1 MSDYFDPFRKDT
13 PSDTEIPWNRALD
26 SGATTS
32 MQLSTLQIVP
42 RPKVIDTW
50 CYQGDL
56 GFIFA
61 ARGIGKTWLGMYMA
75 HCLATHQAIG
85 PWATHTESIVLYL
98 DGEMPPS
105 DVKLRDRSLGKPTD
119 NLIYVNHEILFER
132 TSHIMNLA
140 NIEMQVAIIEMCKE
154 KTVNV
159 LFLDN
164 LSTLAAGIDENNA
177 VDWDQIFPWLMQLR
191 RNHVTV
197 IFIHHAGRNNEMR
210 GHSKREDPSAW
221 ILRLDNPNDADD
233 ELEGAHFVSRF
244 TKWRNANKQPKT
256 YEWVFSPQTNGEVI
270 VRVDLS
276 SPIDVFRHLV
286 ELGLNTCSMIAEE
299 MKVSNG
305 YVSQLATRAAS
316 EGWLE
321 IKGRKYEFIIKK
333 TRGFSASADP

>member
-1 MSDYFDPFRKDT
+1 MPLEDAQYHEPDPNIQ
-13 PSDTEIPWNRALD
+13 IPWNEALTT
-26 SGATTS
+26 GATSS
-32 MQLSTLQIVP
+32 MQLSTLHIVP
-42 RPKVIDTW
+42 RPKVIDNW

-75 HCLATHQAIG
+75 HCLATNKPIG
-85 PWATHTESIVLYL
+85 PWTVHSENVVLYL

-105 DVKLRDRSLGKPTD
+105 DVKVRDKSLGSPTD

-132 TSHIMNLA
+132 TGQIMNLA
-140 NIEMQVAIIEMCKE
+140 NVEMQTSVIELCKNRS
-154 KTVNV
+154 VNI

-177 VDWDQIFPWLMQLR
+177 VDWEQIFPWLMRLR

-233 ELEGAHFVSRF
+233 ELEGAHFVARF

-256 YEWVFSPQTNGEVI
+256 YEWVFSPQSNGEVI
-270 VRVDLS
+270 VQVELS

-286 ELGLNTCSMIAEE
+286 EIGLNTCTMLANE
-299 MKVSNG
+299 MDVSPG
-305 YVSQLATRAAS
+305 FISQLAARATKD
-316 EGWLE
+316 GWLE
-321 IKGRKYEFIIKK
+321 TEGRKYKIAVKK
-333 TRGFSASADP
+333 TRTFSASNDP

>member
-1 MSDYFDPFRKDT
+1 
-13 PSDTEIPWNRALD
+13 
-26 SGATTS
+26 

-42 RPKVIDTW
+42 RPKVVDTW

-61 ARGIGKTWLGMYMA
+61 TRGIGKTWLGMYMA
-75 HCLATHQAIG
+75 HCLSTKQPIG
-85 PWATHTESIVLYL
+85 PWAVHAENIVLYL
-98 DGEMPPS
+98 DGEMPPA
-105 DVKLRDRSLGKPTD
+105 DVKLRDKCLGQPTE
-119 NLIYVNHEILFER
+119 NLIYINHEILFER
-132 TSHIMNLA
+132 TGQIMNLA
-140 NIEMQVAIIEMCKE
+140 NRQMQTAVIEMCKE
-154 KTVNV
+154 KYVNV

-221 ILRLDNPNDADD
+221 ILRLDNPDDADD

-244 TKWRNANKQPKT
+244 TKWRNANRQPKT
-256 YEWVFSPQTNGEVI
+256 YEWVFSPQTNGEVL
-270 VRVDLS
+270 VRVELS

-286 ELGLNTCSMIAEE
+286 ELGLNTCNMLAQE
-299 MKVSNG
+299 MDVSNG
-305 YVSQLATRAAS
+305 YVSQLAARGVK

-321 IKGRKYEFIIKK
+321 TKGRKYVIRTEE
-333 TRGFSASADP
+333 TRASFSASADP